1 MPHIRKP
8 PPRTPIYSLHG
19 PEQFKEPP
27 KARFLRVQV
36 NPKITFHGRTAHL
49 GPWPPPRRLLS
60 TEASSLPPQGCA
72 ESLSGFVGFVGSG
85 ESRGFGLQGI
95 AGLRNAV
102 VVLQR
107 HRKQEALAPSFLACL
122 LVVSL
127 AFAWTPLEREKPQ
140 RTLSLSLSLLS
151 LALSLSPLS
160 LSESL
165 TLTGVVRLP
174 SRDMKLK
181 AFS

>member
-95 AGLRNAV
+95 AGLRNWDAV

-127 AFAWTPLEREKPQ
+127 AFAWTPLEREKPP
-140 RTLSLSLSLLS
+140 RTLSLSRS
-151 LALSLSPLS
+151 LSLSL
-160 LSESL
+160 
-165 TLTGVVRLP
+165 
-174 SRDMKLK
+174 
-181 AFS
+181 